1 MSNILGVMSASLR
14 ADAEGMHNTL
24 SSILKARRVAAVALA
39 VAVVPFAAESA
50 SAAPKAKSKRA
61 SWTQPATAP
70 AAAAT
75 TSAASSTEAVSSV
88 HAIGGYVFHNV
99 TYLEAVELYF
109 AAVAAAPAG
118 YTPPPVYSVSATTTV
133 SGTVEGGNR

>member
-1 MSNILGVMSASLR
+1 
-14 ADAEGMHNTL
+14 MHNTL

-39 VAVVPFAAESA
+39 VAVVPFAATSA
-50 SAAPKAKSKRA
+50 SAAPKAPPRA
-61 SWTQPATAP
+61 SAP
-70 AAAAT
+70 PGRSRPRRRLPLRRRPPRPPPT
-75 TSAASSTEAVSSV
+75 AVSSV
-88 HAIGGYVFHNV
+88 HAIGGYVFYNV